1 MCECLLRVVI
11 SITQCSLN
19 RFSVWDLNTRA
30 LLKVRLRR
38 WPRVIFKFWGS
49 SLFSALIK
57 LSKSLNYS
65 THTNEGRSRGAES
78 FLLEKVWILF
88 YFSDLTRILKW
99 ARSWSC
105 SVAQQVHTL
114 LVWSIIVRYGFKS
127 GGFCG
132 KFPALVLMRFKS
144 TSKDGFAVAEGRSS
158 CSVRGRQYRK
168 YELQAAHCRFN
179 ANIKDHADVCS
190 LKAGIRYRSVGV
202 LTLCKKHTEKRNL
215 TATS

>member
-1 MCECLLRVVI
+1 MKEGAGVP
-11 SITQCSLN
+11 SHSY
-19 RFSVWDLNTRA
+19 W
-30 LLKVRLRR
+30 K
-38 WPRVIFKFWGS
+38 
-49 SLFSALIK
+49 
-57 LSKSLNYS
+57 KS
-65 THTNEGRSRGAES
+65 ES
-78 FLLEKVWILF
+78 F

-144 TSKDGFAVAEGRSS
+144 TSEDGFAVAEGRSS